1 MNAKKLASGKWRARL
16 FIGRDEHGK
25 QHFKSFTAD
34 TKKEAER
41 LALTYVEETQVS
53 KNTTFEKA
61 FESYI
66 AVKSNVLS
74 PSTIRGYNQMKSYFV
89 DILDIN
95 IMDLD
100 NARVEK
106 FINTFSRDHSPK
118 TVRNCYGLLRS
129 IILHENP
136 DAKIRATMPQKQVIT
151 YYIPTDEQIQEI
163 LNYTKE
169 KDYDLYIAILLTAFG
184 TLRRSEIC
192 GLTAHDVHECKVHVH
207 RVMVQD
213 KDYNWIMKNVPKNSS
228 SDRYIEYP
236 PEVINALPESGNLC
250 NITPNLITNRF
261 CRMRKKLK
269 LPHFR
274 FHDLRHY
281 SASIMHAL
289 NIPDAYIMERGG
301 WKTDT
306 VLKQVYRGAMSEYSK
321 KYSDETNSH
330 FSSMLSVDT
339 KVDTGNKKSIK

>member
-1 MNAKKLASGKWRARL
+1 MNARKLPSGKWRARL
-16 FIGRDEHGK
+16 FVGRDEHGN
-25 QHFKSFTAD
+25 QHFKSFTAN

-41 LALTYVEETQVS
+41 LALTYVEETLS
-53 KNTTFEKA
+53 PHDFTFEEA
-61 FESYI
+61 FDAYI
-66 AVKSNVLS
+66 EAKNNVLS
-74 PSTIRGYNQMKSYFV
+74 PSTIRGYSQMKTYFA
-89 DILDIN
+89 DILDIKLS
-95 IMDLD
+95 DLD
-100 NARVEK
+100 NNQVEK
-106 FINTFSRDHSPK
+106 FVNTFSRNHSPK

-136 DAKIRATMPQKQVIT
+136 DAKIHATMPQKQVNT
-151 YYIPTDEQIQEI
+151 YYIPTDQQITEM
-163 LNYTKE
+163 LNYAKE
-169 KDYDLYIAILLTAFG
+169 NDYDLYVAILLAAFG

-192 GLTAHDVHECKVHVH
+192 GLTARDVSGCKVHVH

-213 KDYNWIMKNVPKNSS
+213 KDYNWILKNVPKNSS

-236 PEVINALPESGNLC
+236 QEVINALPRSGNLC

-261 CRMRKKLK
+261 CRLRKKLK

-321 KYSDETNSH
+321 KYSDETNAH

-339 KVDTGNKKSIK
+339 NVDTKNKNGLK